1 MDIKLPK
8 TYKDLRIKHL
18 KPIQTDK
25 YMDKMDLNLM
35 VEFIADF
42 TGIKKAKLM
51 SIDVK
56 DITNLS
62 NHIATLYAS
71 MPVVKHPPKEITL
84 NGKTYELV
92 NPEKIGVG
100 WHIDWS
106 NGDIESDPVR
116 MACLMYYPK
125 GAVYGEVD
133 AYDNLVN
140 PIKDRY
146 KEFENHLPLST
157 FLEASNFFLQR
168 FVTSTKR
175 YTEKEILLVQAR
187 KLNPFNGKK

>member
-1 MDIKLPK
+1 MEIKLPK
-8 TYKDLRIKHL
+8 THKDLRIKHL
-18 KPIQTDK
+18 KPIQSDK
-25 YMDKMDLNLM
+25 YAGTMDLNLM
-35 VEFIADF
+35 VEFVSDF

-56 DITNLS
+56 DIAKLS
-62 NHIATLYAS
+62 NHIANLYAS
-71 MPVVKHPPKEITL
+71 MPVVKHPPKEITI
-84 NGKTYELV
+84 NGKIYELV

-100 WHIDWS
+100 WHIDWA
-106 NGDIESDPVR
+106 NGDITKDPVR

-133 AYDNLVN
+133 SYDNLIN

-146 KEFENHLPLST
+146 NDFENHLPLST
-157 FLEASNFFLQR
+157 FLSASNFFLQR

-175 YTEKEILLVQAR
+175 YTDKEIMILRAR
-187 KLNPFNGKK
+187 KLNPFSGKK